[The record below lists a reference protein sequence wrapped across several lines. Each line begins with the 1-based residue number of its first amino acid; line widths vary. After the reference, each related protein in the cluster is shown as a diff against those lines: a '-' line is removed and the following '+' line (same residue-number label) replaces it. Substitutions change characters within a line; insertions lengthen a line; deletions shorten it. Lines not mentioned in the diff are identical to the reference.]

1 MRHINQKILIVDDRP
16 ENLVVLE
23 ALLEPLDVDVVRA
36 QSGNEALGFMLDSDF
51 AMVLLDVQMPE
62 MDGFET
68 AKIMH
73 SIDRSKHIPVI
84 FVTAISKEDNFIL
97 HGYENGAVDYLF
109 KPLNPYVLQSKVK
122 VFLNL
127 DRQKKE
133 LQLAKQIIEE
143 QNKALSKLAI
153 TDGLTGLINRRHFQE
168 LLDREIKLTNRYDR
182 NLSLLMLD
190 LDHFKDINDTCGHQY
205 GDYVLKEF
213 SGLVEGVLRQTDIF
227 ARYGGE
233 EFMVVLPNTDMSG
246 GSVMAEKIRKET
258 LAHRF
263 EQGGIISRVTVSIG
277 IASYDNLDDCNAEK
291 FVNHTDKALY
301 HAKNSGRNQV
311 VGFCDIA
318 CQADKQ
324 KIKEKNNG

>member
-1 MRHINQKILIVDDRP
+1 MRHISQKILIVDDRP

-68 AKIMH
+68 AEIMH

-84 FVTAISKEDNFIL
+84 FVTAISKEEKFIF
-97 HGYENGAVDYLF
+97 HGYKTGAVDYLF
-109 KPLNPYVLQSKVK
+109 KPLNPFVLQSKVK
-122 VFLNL
+122 VFLDL

-133 LQLAKQIIEE
+133 LQQAKQIIEE
-143 QNKALSKLAI
+143 KNKALSKLAI
-153 TDGLTGLINRRHFQE
+153 TDGLTGLINRRRLQE
-168 LLDREIKLTNRYDR
+168 LLAREIALAYRHGL

-190 LDHFKDINDTCGHQY
+190 LDHFKDINDTCGHQF

-213 SGLVEGVLRQTDIF
+213 SGLIEGVLRRTDIF

-233 EFMVVLPNTDMSG
+233 EFMVVLPNTDMNG

-258 LAHRF
+258 LAHCF
-263 EQGGIISRVTVSIG
+263 EQDEISSRVTVSIG
-277 IASYDNLDDCNAEK
+277 VTSYDNLDDCNAEK
-291 FVNHTDKALY
+291 FVNHADKALY
-301 HAKNSGRNQV
+301 NAKDGGRNRV
-311 VGFCDIA
+311 ECFRDIS
-318 CQADKQ
+318 CQADKR
-324 KIKEKNNG
+324 KEK